1 MNAINLKKC
10 VIKQFTDTFFVYDS
24 ISDQYKTKEICDKVV
39 SLYPLLISCFS
50 VKYKTQRMRDEAV
63 DDSLAALK
71 LILDGFVR
79 SNMIKKLYTT
89 WYGNDRLLFFDEDF
103 LYCFVRR

>member
-1 MNAINLKKC
+1 
-10 VIKQFTDTFFVYDS
+10 
-24 ISDQYKTKEICDKVV
+24 
-39 SLYPLLISCFS
+39 
-50 VKYKTQRMRDEAV
+50 MRDEAV

>member
-1 MNAINLKKC
+1 M
-10 VIKQFTDTFFVYDS
+10 
-24 ISDQYKTKEICDKVV
+24 
-39 SLYPLLISCFS
+39 LISCCS

-79 SNMIKKLYTT
+79 SNVIKKLYTT

-103 LYCFVRR
+103 LYCFVCR